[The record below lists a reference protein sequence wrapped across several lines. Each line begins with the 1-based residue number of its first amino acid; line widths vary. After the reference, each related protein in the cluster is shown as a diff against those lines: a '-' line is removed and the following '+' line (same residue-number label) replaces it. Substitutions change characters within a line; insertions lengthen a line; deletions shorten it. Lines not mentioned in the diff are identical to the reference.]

1 MKGSKDFDDSLPQS
15 WDQLVDEFGETKK
28 KLKGKNI
35 TSKMKAPII

>member
-28 KLKGKNI
+28 EIKKEKI
-35 TSKMKAPII
+35 